1 MDLGLEGKVAIVTGG
16 GRGIGAAIVE
26 GFAREG
32 ANGVIADIVLDVA
45 QELAKKIGRDRV
57 KVLAVR
63 TDVTKKSDV
72 DNLVSTTLEEFGKI
86 DILVNNAGVARDI
99 MFVDIE
105 EDDWNLVN
113 DVNAKGVYLVTR
125 AVVPHMIA
133 ARYGKIINI
142 SSRSGKEGQIGLSHY
157 AASKFAVIGL
167 TQALAKELGEYDI
180 NVNAVCPGILRT
192 SMWEGLLDARSKR
205 QSLPR
210 EQLFDGWIEQI
221 PLKRPQKPED
231 IANVVLFLSSE
242 VSRNMTGE
250 AINVNGGLRMD

>member
-26 GFAREG
+26 GFAKEG
-32 ANGVIADIVLDVA
+32 ANVAIADISLDVA
-45 QELAKKIGRDRV
+45 QELAKKIGRGGV
-57 KVLAVR
+57 KALAVR

-72 DNLVSTTLEEFGKI
+72 DNLVSITLKEFGKI

-105 EDDWNLVN
+105 EEDWDRVN

-133 ARYGKIINI
+133 AKYGKIVNI
-142 SSRSGKEGQIGLSHY
+142 SSMAGKEGFAGWDHY

-167 TQALAKELGEYDI
+167 TQALAKELGGSNI
-180 NVNAVCPGILRT
+180 NVNAVCPGPIRT
-192 SMWEGLLDARSKR
+192 PMWEGLLDARSKR
-205 QSLPR
+205 QGLPR
-210 EQLFDGWIEQI
+210 EQIHKGWIEQI
-221 PLKRPQKPED
+221 PLKRSPNPED

>member
-1 MDLGLEGKVAIVTGG
+1 MDLRLEGKIAIVTGG
-16 GRGIGAAIVE
+16 GQGIGAAIVE
-26 GFAREG
+26 GFAKER
-32 ANGVIADIVLDVA
+32 ANVVIADIGLDTA
-45 QELAKKIGRDRV
+45 QELAKKIGRGGV

-72 DNLVSTTLEEFGKI
+72 DNLVSITLKEFGKI

-105 EDDWNLVN
+105 EEDWDLVN
-113 DVNAKGVYLVTR
+113 HVNARGVYLVTR

-142 SSRSGKEGQIGLSHY
+142 SSRAGKEGQVGLSHY

-167 TQALAKELGEYDI
+167 TQSVAKELGGYNI
-180 NVNAVCPGILRT
+180 NVNAVCPGTLRT
-192 SMWEGLLDARSKR
+192 IMWEGLLDARSKR
-205 QSLPR
+205 QGLPR
-210 EQLFDGWIEQI
+210 EQIHDERIEQI
-221 PLKRPQKPED
+221 PLKRPQNPED

-242 VSRNMTGE
+242 ASRNMTGE
-250 AINVNGGLRMD
+250 SVNVTGGQRMD